1 MNCTKSKLQCGAAA
15 AVQGVVRPGLLSLR
29 ERYRLRGRE
38 LAEDGLVLREQLD
51 AAREANGE
59 WLEELAALKRQVRC
73 YGVIWEIRACSLD
86 LVAWSIGEVATHMQ
100 IACNRHAYCGLTV
113 CMPAAGLYARCLLML
128 YLLAA
133 GQCC

>member
-1 MNCTKSKLQCGAAA
+1 MNCAKSKLRCGAAA

-59 WLEELAALKRQVRC
+59 RLEELAALKRQVRC
-73 YGVIWEIRACSLD
+73 YGVIREMRVGSLD
-86 LVAWSIGEVATHMQ
+86 LAAWSIREVATHMQ
-100 IACNRHAYCGLTV
+100 IACNRHA
-113 CMPAAGLYARCLLML
+113 
-128 YLLAA
+128 
-133 GQCC
+133 